1 MQPSLPQAATLD
13 LSIDIQTSTYSSL
26 VHLCLVQTSLF
37 RHYFFQ
43 IQTLCFTFCLTIFFS
58 AMTICRPLILALA
71 SQLPLVSLRVPEPIR
86 MKFHFCDRDFEV
98 REIHDGCLQ
107 KGPPR
112 CTKKDLIQA
121 LANKLPALSSQ
132 TYGSYKSSSLVKQS
146 AYPLPWSCLFLNIPN
161 SDHTILPGQSRM
173 SNILGSLRSFK
184 FFKNR
189 IKMGYIKLNRKH

>member
-26 VHLCLVQTSLF
+26 VHLCLVQTSLSIDNIIF
-37 RHYFFQ
+37 KFQ
-43 IQTLCFTFCLTIFFS
+43 TFWPTVQFS
-58 AMTICRPLILALA
+58 ATKICRPLILALV

-98 REIHDGCLQ
+98 REIHDGSLQ

-121 LANKLPALSSQ
+121 SANKLPALSSQ
-132 TYGSYKSSSLVKQS
+132 TYGSYKSSIACQ
-146 AYPLPWSCLFLNIPN
+146 AERIPLTMVVPFSQHP
-161 SDHTILPGQSRM
+161 
-173 SNILGSLRSFK
+173 K
-184 FFKNR
+184 F
-189 IKMGYIKLNRKH
+189 